1 MFTCIRFSAANEAL
15 YTQIQQSMMD
25 SLSPKQFRI
34 AILVAQG
41 LNDQEI
47 GNILG
52 HSSSVI
58 RDYIRCLLDDV
69 GCWSRLELAIKF
81 AHELR
86 QGCYNCCDYIA
97 HLHSVSKL
105 IRNAAR
111 DPAINEPAEV
121 FFSSAPS
128 GDFGTTLVSC

>member
-1 MFTCIRFSAANEAL
+1 
-15 YTQIQQSMMD
+15 MD

-86 QGCYNCCDYIA
+86 QAATTAVTI
-97 HLHSVSKL
+97 LHTC
-105 IRNAAR
+105 IQYQN
-111 DPAINEPAEV
+111 
-121 FFSSAPS
+121 
-128 GDFGTTLVSC
+128 